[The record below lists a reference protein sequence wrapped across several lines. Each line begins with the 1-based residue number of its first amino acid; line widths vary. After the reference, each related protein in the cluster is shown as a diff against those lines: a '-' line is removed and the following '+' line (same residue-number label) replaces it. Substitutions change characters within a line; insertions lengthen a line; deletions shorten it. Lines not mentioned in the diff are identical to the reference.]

1 MADTELDGSDQELV
15 DTALGEIDNN
25 DGEVLLCMDSDGV

>member
-15 DTALGEIDNN
+15 DIALGEIGNN